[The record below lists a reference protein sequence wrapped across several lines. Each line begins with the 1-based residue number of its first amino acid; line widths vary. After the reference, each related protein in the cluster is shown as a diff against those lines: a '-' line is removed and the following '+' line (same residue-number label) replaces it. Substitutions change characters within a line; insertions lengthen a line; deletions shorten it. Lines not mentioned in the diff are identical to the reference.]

1 MPDTERPLPLPP
13 QSKAVSKRHTRLSL
27 VWVIPIVAAIAG
39 AWVAVVRILGEGPSI
54 TLQFNSAEGL
64 EAGKTKIEHNGVVV
78 GTIMTIRLADD
89 HEHVIATAQMA
100 PKTQSFLVE
109 DTRFWVVRPRISG
122 SKVSGLGTL
131 ISGAYVAI
139 DIGKATQSKREFTA
153 LEAPPIVAGDVAG
166 RFFTLKTPDLG
177 SLDTGTPL
185 YFRRVQVGQVASFA
199 LDPDGHALTIK
210 VFVRAPYDQ
219 YVTSDTRFWHA
230 SGVDVSLSADGL
242 RVQTQS
248 ALSVLIGGIAFET
261 PASGPVLP
269 AAEADTAFTL
279 FADRADAFKPAARD
293 PQTYVLVF
301 KQSLRGLVPGAPVEF
316 RGIPI
321 GEVVAVLVRGEKA
334 RGLDESLAI
343 EFSGWLR
350 VGIHQ
355 GTQALSELS
364 QKHPVIGPGP
374 RAANQLIPE
383 IDRRSDGSAAG
394 QAEEA
399 AHRDRLDRPPD
410 TRAALGGR
418 DAEQPLQQWL
428 FVANIHQGVGY
439 QLIEDR
445 PETHFDVPAIDL
457 DQDRPPVRRVHTR
470 PLRRVTE
477 FRRILALA
485 ERAERGG
492 KTPLQPGRLIRAAIE
507 RSGLRG
513 DLQGGPA
520 AVDSGRDLAGPGSDP
535 VLAGVRA
542 VRAEAIERVTEVD
555 QAPGSAERLML
566 SLPQR
571 RAQGNLGGDQL
582 GDQLW
587 TSEGMEVGLVH
598 RSVIDV
604 RAVFQPAARERR
616 GVDRVGGREA
626 VDDGHGRGS
635 APRQVGGDAASS
647 GDRELAGRS

>member
-13 QSKAVSKRHTRLSL
+13 QSRAVSKRHTRLSL

-78 GTIMTIRLADD
+78 GTIMTIRLTDD
-89 HEHVIATAQMA
+89 HEHVIASAQMA

-139 DIGKATQSKREFTA
+139 DIGKAAQSKREFTA

-185 YFRRVQVGQVASFA
+185 YFRRMQVGQVASFA
-199 LDPDGHALTIK
+199 LDPDGHALTVK

-269 AAEADTAFTL
+269 PADADTAFTL
-279 FADRADAFKPAARD
+279 FADRADAFKPASRD

-321 GEVVAVLVRGEKA
+321 GEVVAVSAHMDAK
-334 RGLDESLAI
+334 SF
-343 EFSGWLR
+343 EFS
-350 VGIHQ
+350 
-355 GTQALSELS
+355 A
-364 QKHPVIGPGP
+364 PVTI
-374 RAANQLIPE
+374 
-383 IDRRSDGSAAG
+383 
-394 QAEEA
+394 
-399 AHRDRLDRPPD
+399 RLDPQRLGVGVTDLEPGTD
-410 TRAALGGR
+410 LATVRRNLIDHLVAHGARA
-418 DAEQPLQQWL
+418 QLQSGNLLTGAL
-428 FVANIHQGVGY
+428 FVAFDFFPDAPPATVDWSQTPVELPTLPG
-439 QLIEDR
+439 QLAVMEASLASIMKKIDQL
-445 PETHFDVPAIDL
+445 PFKAIGDDLRKAIADL
-457 DQDRPPVRRVHTR
+457 DLTLVSARGTLDSANKLVEPNSALGSDLGSTLDEVKRAAQGLRV
-470 PLRRVTE
+470 L
-477 FRRILALA
+477 LDYL
-485 ERAERGG
+485 ERHPDA
-492 KTPLQPGRLIRAAIE
+492 LIR
-507 RSGLRG
+507 GKKG
-513 DLQGGPA
+513 
-520 AVDSGRDLAGPGSDP
+520 
-535 VLAGVRA
+535 
-542 VRAEAIERVTEVD
+542 EAK
-555 QAPGSAERLML
+555 
-566 SLPQR
+566 
-571 RAQGNLGGDQL
+571 
-582 GDQLW
+582 
-587 TSEGMEVGLVH
+587 
-598 RSVIDV
+598 
-604 RAVFQPAARERR
+604 
-616 GVDRVGGREA
+616 
-626 VDDGHGRGS
+626 
-635 APRQVGGDAASS
+635 
-647 GDRELAGRS
+647 